1 MQFLLTCWGK
11 PWIIL
16 LKFFYQTEEDTLPV
30 IETVTLD
37 TSSITGDN
45 KNEEIINLIADTLQK
60 TDKYKDKVDF
70 TIRVHL

>member
-1 MQFLLTCWGK
+1 MDYTVEV
-11 PWIIL
+11 
-16 LKFFYQTEEDTLPV
+16 FYQTEEDTLPV

-45 KNEEIINLIADTLQK
+45 KNEEILNLIADTLQK

-70 TIRVHL
+70 TIRVRL

>member
-1 MQFLLTCWGK
+1 MNYTVEV
-11 PWIIL
+11 
-16 LKFFYQTEEDTLPV
+16 FYQTEEATLPV

-37 TSSITGDN
+37 TSSIIGDN

-70 TIRVHL
+70 TIRVRL